1 MGGHGQPWQTSR
13 ISAHASCPVIR
24 TYGTISD
31 MGGQEDYPGVVAEI
45 ACRLVLF
52 IAWFVLLTIKS
63 LLVFGGP
70 ALLVSLIVL
79 PFMKNPLAPWNGL
92 EIAGYFVVASG
103 WILAWAVAHRAAV
116 RERLPA
122 ARAHRRQPPGG
133 LDDRLRQA
141 RAAYPLI
148 ARTR

>member
-24 TYGTISD
+24 TYSTISD

-52 IAWFVLLTIKS
+52 VAWFVLLTIKS

-79 PFMKNPLAPWNGL
+79 PFLKNPLAPWNGL
-92 EIAGYFVVASG
+92 EIAGYFIVASG
-103 WILAWAVAHRAAV
+103 WILAWLWLIV
-116 RERLPA
+116 RPFVNGFL
-122 ARAHRRQPPGG
+122 PPGRTVGSILADWMTG
-133 LDDRLRQA
+133 LARRGRL
-141 RAAYPLI
+141 
-148 ARTR
+148 TR